1 MKNLIKINLNQTVSK
16 TELKEK
22 KQNIFQWGLFS
33 FMVLGLLGLI
43 TWIIIL
49 IVNINVIIEDQNK
62 TIAGQKEA
70 TNALKSETTDT
81 SEKEDTSKEDSNKSK
96 DKGGGIS
103 VEDVN
108 HLKKFQENRIFW
120 GPKLTA
126 LIESVPDDMVIT
138 EMNLSS
144 GMQKRNFKMEVH
156 LRHDRDVLETDAEE
170 YIKNSPYHRG
180 KELVENL
187 KDNAFIDHFNTDANN
202 EPLLSV
208 VKYGDAKKKGNEL
221 HRIEFQGELKQ
232 YYKKVKKGRKK

>member
-22 KQNIFQWGLFS
+22 RQNIFQWGLFS

-49 IVNINVIIEDQNK
+49 IVNINVVIEDQNK
-62 TIAGQKEA
+62 IIEGQKEA
-70 TNALKSETTDT
+70 TNALKSESIDTLEEEVNT
-81 SEKEDTSKEDSNKSK
+81 SEDSDKSTNK
-96 DKGGGIS
+96 GAGIS

-126 LIESVPDDMVIT
+126 LIESIPDDMVIT

-187 KDNAFIDHFNTDANN
+187 KDNAFIDHFNTDINN

-208 VKYGDAKKKGNEL
+208 VKYEDAQKKGNEL
-221 HRIEFQGELKQ
+221 HRIEFKGELKQ
-232 YYKKVKKGRKK
+232 YYKKIKKGRKK

>member
-70 TNALKSETTDT
+70 TNALKSETIDTLEEEVNT
-81 SEKEDTSKEDSNKSK
+81 SEDSDKSTNK
-96 DKGGGIS
+96 GAGIS

-187 KDNAFIDHFNTDANN
+187 KDNAFIDHFNTDTNN

-208 VKYGDAKKKGNEL
+208 VKYEDAQKKGNEL
-221 HRIEFQGELKQ
+221 HRIEFRLSLIHI
-232 YYKKVKKGRKK
+232 

>member
-22 KQNIFQWGLFS
+22 KQNIFQWGIFS

-49 IVNINVIIEDQNK
+49 IVNINVIITDQNI

-70 TNALKSETTDT
+70 TNAIKSEDADI
-81 SEKEDTSKEDSNKSK
+81 SEEDVDISKEDLDENKNKSP
-96 DKGGGIS
+96 GIS

-126 LIESVPDDMVIT
+126 LIESVPNDMVIT
-138 EMNLSS
+138 EINLSS
-144 GMQKRNFKMEVH
+144 GMQKRNFEMEVH
-156 LRHDRDVLETDAEE
+156 LRHDRDLLETDAEE

-187 KDNAFIDHFNTDANN
+187 KGNSFIDHFNTDESN

-208 VKYGDAKKKGNEL
+208 VKYEDTEKKGNDL

-232 YYKKVKKGRKK
+232 YYKKI

>member
-1 MKNLIKINLNQTVSK
+1 MKNLIKIDLNQTVSK

-22 KQNIFQWGLFS
+22 RQNIFQWGLFS

-49 IVNINVIIEDQNK
+49 IVNINVVIEDQNK
-62 TIAGQKEA
+62 IIDGQKEA
-70 TNALKSETTDT
+70 TNALKSEPIDTLEEEVST
-81 SEKEDTSKEDSNKSK
+81 SEDSDKSTNK
-96 DKGGGIS
+96 GAGIS

-156 LRHDRDVLETDAEE
+156 LRHDRDVLETNAEE

-208 VKYGDAKKKGNEL
+208 VKYEDAQKKGNEL

-232 YYKKVKKGRKK
+232 YYKKIKKGRKK